1 MLYNLTLN
9 EAVDLVQNRP
19 LWRLMS
25 TYGAIRTPSGACQK
39 TRRRRRMRFITA
51 YVITKHAG
59 LCGMMAVCTELHC
72 TEECDVIETLS
83 SGTLQQSPR
92 WHSGTSRSGDQTL
105 PPDTCFPEKNN
116 HRYIVHLPHG

>member
-39 TRRRRRMRFITA
+39 TTRRRLRFITA

-116 HRYIVHLPHG
+116 HRYIVHLPRG